1 MDSRGRYRGTSNMSD
16 DGLIGQYKELA
27 ARVIEKATNDY
38 VTTLLKIMRLRKR
51 ACSGGE
57 SVTRELNYATGRRLE
72 LERFFRGGYFQTLCS
87 KEIDGQEVID
97 VLRKRVGFT
106 L

>member
-1 MDSRGRYRGTSNMSD
+1 MESRGRYRVESNID
-16 DGLIGQYKELA
+16 DEELTVRYKEFA
-27 ARVIEKATNDY
+27 ARIIETATNDY
-38 VTTLLKIMRLRKR
+38 ITTLLKIMRLRKR

-72 LERFFRGGYFQTLCS
+72 LERFFRSGYFQTLCS

-97 VLRKRVGFT
+97 ILRKRIGFT